1 MLDLCWY
8 DFPSVKQAW
17 FYVCYL
23 SSQSFYLG
31 CSADITPE
39 VKRKNLSSK
48 ETQASIE
55 NKITVEDLTNPKGAS
70 EKYWEILAGKRQ

>member
-1 MLDLCWY
+1 MLT
-8 DFPSVKQAW
+8 SV
-17 FYVCYL
+17 YPTI
-23 SSQSFYLG
+23 
-31 CSADITPE
+31 SAFFLFCRGDTTPE

-55 NKITVEDLTNPKGAS
+55 NKITVEDLTNPNGAS

>member
-1 MLDLCWY
+1 MKNDSDDLLHNLNIL
-8 DFPSVKQAW
+8 W
-17 FYVCYL
+17 FYR
-23 SSQSFYLG
+23 G
-31 CSADITPE
+31 DITPE